1 VGVPHDLLQVAERP
15 AGVEVQRRE
24 RVPHRLRA
32 EVAGQVVRQPG
43 LRGEPAHRRLYLLLD
58 QQGHHVRGFVPKT
71 GLDDPEPNPRLGALI
86 RERIMAGASR

>member
-1 VGVPHDLLQVAERP
+1 VP
-15 AGVEVQRRE
+15 RRF
-24 RVPHRLRA
+24 RA

-43 LRGEPAHRRLYLLLD
+43 LRGEPAHDPPRVGREQPPPVPVANSTLSPWPGLGCLYLLLD

-86 RERIMAGASR
+86 RERIMAGA